1 MALVCFNASL
11 EKRAG
16 CARLHVVAARNYRAL
31 LEELTQRLPELTQ
44 EVLTPLA
51 LVIDGEIV
59 QEPFLADFSAE
70 AELHFIEKNRGWI
83 KSGASL
89 WGGVT

>member
-16 CARLHVVAARNYRAL
+16 CASLHVVALNYRAL

-70 AELHFIEKNRGWI
+70 AELHFIEKIAAG
-83 KSGASL
+83 
-89 WGGVT
+89 

>member
-16 CARLHVVAARNYRAL
+16 CASLHVVALSYRSL
-31 LEELTQRLPELTQ
+31 LEELTQRLPQLTQ

-70 AELHFIEKNRGWI
+70 AELHFIEKIAAG
-83 KSGASL
+83 
-89 WGGVT
+89 

>member
-1 MALVCFNASL
+1 MALVCFNAGL

-16 CARLHVVAARNYRAL
+16 CASLVVTAQNYRAL
-31 LEELTQRLPELTQ
+31 LDELTQKLPHLTKDA
-44 EVLTPLA
+44 LTPLA

-70 AELHFIEKNRGWI
+70 AELHFIEKIAAG
-83 KSGASL
+83 
-89 WGGVT
+89 

>member
-16 CARLHVVAARNYRAL
+16 CASLQVVALNYRAL
-31 LEELTQRLPELTQ
+31 LEELTQRLPQLTQ

-59 QEPFLADFSAE
+59 QEPFLADFCAE
-70 AELHFIEKNRGWI
+70 AELHFIEKIAAG
-83 KSGASL
+83 
-89 WGGVT
+89 

>member
-16 CARLHVVAARNYRAL
+16 CASLQVVALNYRAL
-31 LEELTQRLPELTQ
+31 LEELTQRLPQLTP

-70 AELHFIEKNRGWI
+70 AELHFIEKIAAG
-83 KSGASL
+83 
-89 WGGVT
+89 